1 MTCAD
6 AQPLISR
13 LLDGELPDA
22 DAAAVFSHLSGCPMC
37 RQFMRDTVR
46 IQAAVRQLA
55 DRPLEPATVRPM
67 FQAVQRRPVWISYV
81 AVAAAAVVFMIIGV
95 LGTLAV
101 TQTQPRVD
109 QLEPTRVVWV
119 LPEREITP
127 SSIQTHWR

>member
-13 LLDGELPDA
+13 LMDGELPDA
-22 DAAAVFSHLSGCPMC
+22 DSAAVFSHLSGCPSC
-37 RQFMRDTVR
+37 RQFMRDSIR

-55 DRPLEPATVRPM
+55 DRPVADPPERHVLNVSQQRPAWV
-67 FQAVQRRPVWISYV
+67 SYM
-81 AVAAAAVVFMIIGV
+81 AVAAAAVVFMIIGA
-95 LGTLAV
+95 LGTLAM
-101 TQTQPRVD
+101 TRSQRPNE
-109 QLEPTRVVWV
+109 LIEPAKVVWV